1 MQHGDISGAGA
12 AATLAELRTMTPV
25 MGSRR
30 AIRTPRSRCPA
41 DHFPVEVGARA
52 VMQFVDT
59 DRRQQRFD
67 ACDQRNGEDT
77 ERDGADLMRPR
88 LSSWG
93 HLGKFGQAN
102 RVEEVALQVDSFGL

>member
-1 MQHGDISGAGA
+1 MMQ
-12 AATLAELRTMTPV
+12 L
-25 MGSRR
+25 
-30 AIRTPRSRCPA
+30 
-41 DHFPVEVGARA
+41 
-52 VMQFVDT
+52 VDT

-88 LSSWG
+88 LSSRG
-93 HLGKFGQAN
+93 HFGKFGQAN